1 LPRYLVVPPDTPPD
15 RLALLQAALEATV
28 ADPLFVQA
36 AAAVRVDVTWLPASD
51 VSARVNAV
59 LDLPAEARARLTA
72 LLSEEDVP

>member
-1 LPRYLVVPPDTPPD
+1 
-15 RLALLQAALEATV
+15 
-28 ADPLFVQA
+28 
-36 AAAVRVDVTWLPASD
+36 VDVTWLPASD